1 MDKFISY
8 LVLESITWDW
18 DGYPMNRNNYR
29 IYHHP
34 KTNKIT
40 FIPSGMD
47 QMFGNPGGPILPG
60 FQGLVANAVIG
71 TPEGKKRYFARMAEI
86 HKTIF
91 LPDVLM
97 KRLDALQ
104 QRVQPALANID
115 KGAWRDFPNQVNR
128 LREGI
133 RQRAKSIEQQLK
145 KV

>member
-1 MDKFISY
+1 
-8 LVLESITWDW
+8 
-18 DGYPMNRNNYR
+18 
-29 IYHHP
+29 
-34 KTNKIT
+34 
-40 FIPSGMD
+40 MD

-71 TPEGKKRYFARMAEI
+71 TPEGNKRYFARMAEI